1 MGALVFNVNATPSQ
15 QNDASALSGGNTR
28 SIIPSNA
35 SASNGSTAP
44 TMSAA
49 KATSTTGILIAGYTV
64 KQTASLVTSNI
75 GKFTGNSRLQNQVNN
90 NMKFGATIVGL
101 FTHPLMTSLALA
113 ADGASY
119 AINTSFELT
128 ESRIRSSQAQAMAGT
143 LRGRKN

>member
-49 KATSTTGILIAGYTV
+49 KATSTTGVLMAGYAI

-75 GKFTGNSRLQNQVNN
+75 SKLTGSSRLQNNINN
-90 NMKFGATIVGL
+90 SLKFAATIGSLFKHPVVTAIAVGV
-101 FTHPLMTSLALA
+101 
-113 ADGASY
+113 DGASY
-119 AINTSFELT
+119 AINTSIELT